1 MILSYCRFILASLCL
16 SFFLA
21 SSLAFADEAALEQRI
36 VRLERTL
43 ASQRLVEML
52 RRIEALQQDVQ
63 QMRGEQEELNHNVE
77 GIKKRQ
83 RDLYLDIDQ
92 RLLALEQSGGAAA
105 DANNAAT
112 NNKRNEGNTA
122 TTTDNR
128 KELSEYQN
136 AFEILK
142 ARRYDD
148 AIIAFK
154 SYVERYPGGKYAAN
168 AKYWLGEANYVT
180 RRFPVAIE
188 ELNKVLND
196 HPESKKVQDALLKIG
211 FSYYELQQWPE
222 ARASL
227 QRLVDAYPSSTAA
240 KLAGKRISQMDA
252 DGR

>member
-1 MILSYCRFILASLCL
+1 MLRCRFISVGLCL
-16 SFFLA
+16 GFCLA
-21 SSLAFADEAALEQRI
+21 SSLVLADEVELEQRI
-36 VRLERTL
+36 LRLERTL
-43 ASQRLVEML
+43 ESQPLVEML
-52 RRIEALQQDVQ
+52 RRLEALQQDVQ
-63 QMRGEQEELNHNVE
+63 QMRGEQEQMNYSVE

-92 RLLALEQSGGAAA
+92 RLSALEESGVAAGGA
-105 DANNAAT
+105 DNAAT
-112 NNKRNEGNTA
+112 NNRPNAGHAA
-122 TTTDNR
+122 TTTDDR

-154 SYVERYPGGKYAAN
+154 SYIERYPGGKYAAN

-188 ELNKVLND
+188 ELNRVLKD
-196 HPESKKVQDALLKIG
+196 HPKSKKVQDALLKIG
-211 FSYYELQQWPE
+211 FSYYELKQWPE

-227 QRLVDAYPSSTAA
+227 QRLVDTYPGSTAA
-240 KLAGKRISQMDA
+240 KLAGKRIDQMDA